1 MIYGHGDDVFRYG
14 DKVKINFSSNVYSQ
28 ADYTELKEH
37 LMQHFDV
44 VGHYPEPDAHTL
56 ECLLAK
62 KLGVKE
68 NTVMVT
74 SGANEAIY
82 LIAQLYKGWS
92 SIIPQP
98 TFSEYEDACRM
109 FNHIISYDVKDEF
122 DVLPKDRIY
131 WICNPNNPTGNVL
144 VKGMLNHIVRN
155 HPRYLYVIDQSYA
168 DYTLAPMLDP
178 MEMTDV
184 FNLMLV
190 HSLSKTFCI
199 PGLRLGYIVA
209 SPIIIGRLKQIRQ
222 PWTINALAIEAGKYM
237 LENNVQMIPDL
248 RAYLQE
254 TMRLHANLSAIDG
267 LKVMKTDTNFMLV
280 SIINSTS
287 MELKRWLMDNYGI
300 LIRDASNIRGLD
312 SSYFRVTTQQPEEN
326 DLLVEAIT
334 AYVDHLN
341 EVSD

>member
-14 DKVKINFSSNVYSQ
+14 DKVKINFSSNVYRQ
-28 ADYTELKEH
+28 ADSTELKEH

-56 ECLLAK
+56 ECLLAE

-168 DYTLAPMLDP
+168 DYTLAPMLEP
-178 MEMTDV
+178 KEMTDV

-209 SPIIIGRLKQIRQ
+209 SPLIIGRLKQIRQ

-237 LENNVQMIPDL
+237 LENNMQMIPDL
-248 RAYLQE
+248 KVYLQE
-254 TMRLHANLSAIDG
+254 TMRLHANLSTIDG

-280 SIINSTS
+280 SINKSTS

-312 SSYFRVTTQQPEEN
+312 NNYFRVTTQQPEEN

>member
-1 MIYGHGDDVFRYG
+1 MINGHGDDVFRYG

-28 ADYTELKEH
+28 ADYTALKEH

-44 VGHYPEPDAHTL
+44 VAHYPEPDAHTL
-56 ECLLAK
+56 ECMLAE

-82 LIAQLYKGWS
+82 LIAQLYKGWA

-109 FNHIISYDVKDEF
+109 FNHVISYDVKDEF
-122 DVLPKDRIY
+122 DVMPKDRIY

-168 DYTLAPMLDP
+168 DYTLSPMLDP
-178 MEMTDV
+178 KEMTDV
-184 FNLMLV
+184 FNVMLV
-190 HSLSKTFCI
+190 YSLSKKFCI

-222 PWTINALAIEAGKYM
+222 PWTVNALAIEAGKYM
-237 LENNVQMIPDL
+237 LENDVQMIPDL
-248 RAYLQE
+248 KAYLNE
-254 TMRLHANLSAIDG
+254 AVRLHQNLSAIEG
-267 LKVMKTDTNFMLV
+267 LKVMKTNTNFMLA
-280 SIINSTS
+280 SIENSTS
-287 MELKRWLMDNYGI
+287 GELKRWLIDNYGI
-300 LIRDASNIRGLD
+300 LIRDASNISGLD
-312 SSYFRVTTQQPEEN
+312 NNYFRITAQRAEEN
-326 DLLVEAIT
+326 DLLVEAIK
-334 AYVDHLN
+334 AYVDQQN
-341 EVSD
+341 EVTG

>member
-1 MIYGHGDDVFRYG
+1 MIYGHGDETYRYG

-28 ADYTELKEH
+28 ADYTELKDY
-37 LMQHFDV
+37 LMQKFDV

-56 ECLLAK
+56 ECMIAE

-82 LIAQLYKGWS
+82 LIAQLYSGWS

-109 FNHIISYDVKDEF
+109 FNHIISYDVKDEL
-122 DVLPKDRIY
+122 DVLPQDRIY

-144 VKGMLNHIVRN
+144 VKGMLNHIVRK

-168 DYTLAPMLDP
+168 DYTTAPMLEP
-178 MEMTDV
+178 GEMTDV
-184 FNLMLV
+184 FNLMLI
-190 HSLSKTFCI
+190 HSLSKKYCI

-222 PWTINALAIEAGKYM
+222 PWTVNALAIEAGKY
-237 LENNVQMIPDL
+237 LISRDVNMIPNLTGYLAEANRL
-248 RAYLQE
+248 RESLE
-254 TMRLHANLSAIDG
+254 AIEG
-267 LKVMKTDTNFMLV
+267 LKVMKTNTNFMLV
-280 SIINSTS
+280 SISNGTAL
-287 MELKRWLMDNYGI
+287 ELKRWLLDKYGI
-300 LIRDASNIRGLD
+300 LIRDASNVRDLD
-312 SSYFRVTTQQPEEN
+312 DNYFRVTAQTPEE
-326 DLLVEAIT
+326 DDQLIDALKE
-334 AYVDHLN
+334 YVSHLI
-341 EVSD
+341 ETSD

>member
-56 ECLLAK
+56 ECLLAE

-109 FNHIISYDVKDEF
+109 FSHIISYAVKDEF

-168 DYTLAPMLDP
+168 DYTLAPMLEP
-178 MEMTDV
+178 KEMTDV

-222 PWTINALAIEAGKYM
+222 PWTINALAIEAGNY
-237 LENNVQMIPDL
+237 LIENHIQMIPDL
-248 RAYLQE
+248 KVYLQE
-254 TMRLHANLSAIDG
+254 TMRLHANLSTIDG

-280 SIINSTS
+280 SIHNSTAI
-287 MELKRWLMDNYGI
+287 ELKRWLLDNYGI

-312 SSYFRVTTQQPEEN
+312 NNYFRVTTQQPEEN

>member
-56 ECLLAK
+56 ECLLAE

-168 DYTLAPMLDP
+168 DYTLAPMLEP
-178 MEMTDV
+178 TEMTDV
-184 FNLMLV
+184 FSLMLV

-237 LENNVQMIPDL
+237 LENNMQMIPDL
-248 RAYLQE
+248 KVYLQE
-254 TMRLHANLSAIDG
+254 TMRLHANLSTIDG

-280 SIINSTS
+280 SIHNSTAI
-287 MELKRWLMDNYGI
+287 ELKRWLMDNYGI

-312 SSYFRVTTQQPEEN
+312 NNYFRVTTQQPEEN

>member
-1 MIYGHGDDVFRYG
+1 MINGHGDDVFRYG

-28 ADYTELKEH
+28 ADYTALKEH

-44 VGHYPEPDAHTL
+44 VAHYPEPDAHTL
-56 ECLLAK
+56 ECMLAE

-82 LIAQLYKGWS
+82 LIAQLYKGWA

-109 FNHIISYDVKDEF
+109 FNHVISYDVKDEF
-122 DVLPKDRIY
+122 DVMPKDRIY

-144 VKGMLNHIVRN
+144 VKGMLNHIVRQ

-178 MEMTDV
+178 KEMTDV
-184 FNLMLV
+184 FNVMLV
-190 HSLSKTFCI
+190 HSLSKKFCI

-222 PWTINALAIEAGKYM
+222 PWTVNALAIEAGKYM
-237 LENNVQMIPDL
+237 LKHDVQMIPDL
-248 RAYLQE
+248 KAYLAE
-254 TMRLHANLSAIDG
+254 AARLHQNLSSIAG
-267 LKVMKTDTNFMLV
+267 LKVMKSDTNFMLV
-280 SIINSTS
+280 SIENSTAS
-287 MELKRWLMDNYGI
+287 DLKRWLLDNYGI
-300 LIRDASNIRGLD
+300 LIRDASNISGLD
-312 SSYFRVTTQQPEEN
+312 NNYFRVTAQRAEEN
-326 DLLVEAIT
+326 DLLVEAIQ
-334 AYVDHLN
+334 AYVDLQN
-341 EVSD
+341 EVTG

>member
-1 MIYGHGDDVFRYG
+1 MIYGHGDDIYRYG

-44 VGHYPEPDAHTL
+44 VSHYPEPDAHTL
-56 ECLLAK
+56 EHMIAE

-74 SGANEAIY
+74 SGANEAVY
-82 LIAQLYKGWS
+82 LIAQLYRGWA
-92 SIIPQP
+92 SIIPHP

-109 FNHIISYDVKDEF
+109 FNHIISYDVKDEL

-144 VKGMLNHIVRN
+144 VKSMLNHIVRT

-168 DYTLAPMLDP
+168 DYTLANTLDP
-178 MEMTDV
+178 KEMTDV
-184 FNLMLV
+184 FNLMLI
-190 HSLSKTFCI
+190 HSLSKKYCI

-222 PWTINALAIEAGKYM
+222 PWAINALAIEAGKY
-237 LENNVQMIPDL
+237 LIQHDTNMIPDL
-248 RAYLQE
+248 KGYLRE
-254 TMRLHANLSAIDG
+254 AARLHQNLEALDD
-267 LKVMKTDTNFMLV
+267 LKVMKSDTNFMLV
-280 SIINSTS
+280 SIARGTAQ
-287 MELKRWLMDNYGI
+287 ELKRWLLDNHGI

-312 SSYFRVTTQQPEEN
+312 DSYFRVTAQTPEEN

-334 AYVDHLN
+334 AYLNHLT

>member
-28 ADYTELKEH
+28 ADYTELKDH

-168 DYTLAPMLDP
+168 DYTLAPMLEP
-178 MEMTDV
+178 KEMTDV

-237 LENNVQMIPDL
+237 LENDKQMIPDL
-248 RAYLQE
+248 KVYLQE

-280 SIINSTS
+280 SINKSTS

-312 SSYFRVTTQQPEEN
+312 NNYFRVTTQQPEEN

>member
-1 MIYGHGDDVFRYG
+1 MIYGHGDEIYRFG

-56 ECLLAK
+56 ECMIAK

-92 SIIPQP
+92 SIIPHP

-109 FNHIISYDVKDEF
+109 FNHIISYDVKDEM

-144 VKGMLNHIVRN
+144 VKGMLNHIVRK

-168 DYTLAPMLDP
+168 DYTLAPMLEP
-178 MEMTDV
+178 KEMTDV

-190 HSLSKTFCI
+190 HSLSKRFCI

-237 LENNVQMIPDL
+237 LTKNIQMIPDL
-248 RAYLQE
+248 RGYLME
-254 TMRLHANLSAIDG
+254 TVRLHQSLSAIDG
-267 LKVMKTDTNFMLV
+267 LKVMKTDTNFMLA
-280 SIINSTS
+280 SIHNSTS
-287 MELKRWLMDNYGI
+287 AELKRWLLDKYGI

-312 SSYFRVTTQQPEEN
+312 SNYFRITTQKPEEN
-326 DLLVEAIT
+326 DLLIKALKEYT
-334 AYVDHLN
+334 DHLN

>member
-1 MIYGHGDDVFRYG
+1 MVYGHGDEVFRYG

>member
-1 MIYGHGDDVFRYG
+1 MIYGHGDETYRYG

-28 ADYTELKEH
+28 ADYTELKDY
-37 LMQHFDV
+37 LMQKFDV

-56 ECLLAK
+56 ECMIAE

-82 LIAQLYKGWS
+82 LIAQLYSGWS

-109 FNHIISYDVKDEF
+109 FNHIISYDVKDEL
-122 DVLPKDRIY
+122 DVLPQDRIY

-144 VKGMLNHIVRN
+144 VKGMLNHIVRK

-168 DYTLAPMLDP
+168 DYTTAPMLEP
-178 MEMTDV
+178 GEMKDV
-184 FNLMLV
+184 FNLMLI
-190 HSLSKTFCI
+190 HSLSKKYCI

-222 PWTINALAIEAGKYM
+222 PWTVNALAIEAGKY
-237 LENNVQMIPDL
+237 LISRDVKMIPNLTGYLAEANRL
-248 RAYLQE
+248 RE
-254 TMRLHANLSAIDG
+254 NLEAIEG
-267 LKVMKTDTNFMLV
+267 LKVMKTNTNFMLV
-280 SIINSTS
+280 SISNGTAL
-287 MELKRWLMDNYGI
+287 ELKRWLLDKYGI
-300 LIRDASNIRGLD
+300 LIRDASNVRDLD
-312 SSYFRVTTQQPEEN
+312 DNYFRVTAQTPEE
-326 DLLVEAIT
+326 DDQLIDALKE
-334 AYVDHLN
+334 YVSHLI
-341 EVSD
+341 ETSD

>member
-44 VGHYPEPDAHTL
+44 VGHYPEPDAHSL
-56 ECLLAK
+56 ECMLAE

-68 NTVMVT
+68 NSIMVT
-74 SGANEAIY
+74 SGANEAVY
-82 LIAQLYKGWS
+82 LIAQLYKGWA
-92 SIIPQP
+92 SIIPHP
-98 TFSEYEDACRM
+98 TFCEYEDACRM
-109 FNHIISYDVKDEF
+109 FNHIISYDVKDEY

-144 VKGMLNHIVRN
+144 VKGMLNHIVRK

-178 MEMTDV
+178 KEMTDV

-190 HSLSKTFCI
+190 HSLSKKYCI

-222 PWTINALAIEAGKYM
+222 PWTINALAIEAGKY
-237 LENNVQMIPDL
+237 LIEKDAQMIPDL
-248 RAYLQE
+248 KGYLQE
-254 TMRLHANLSAIDG
+254 TMRLHQALSSIEG
-267 LKVMKTDTNFMLV
+267 LKVMKTDTNFMLA
-280 SIINSTS
+280 SINNSTS
-287 MELKRWLMDNYGI
+287 IELKRWLMDNYGI

-312 SSYFRVTTQQPEEN
+312 NNYFRVTTQKPEEN
-326 DLLVEAIT
+326 DLLIEAIT
-334 AYVDHLN
+334 EYVNHLN

>member
-1 MIYGHGDDVFRYG
+1 MVYGHGDDVFRYG

>member
-1 MIYGHGDDVFRYG
+1 MIYGHGDDAFSYG

-28 ADYTELKEH
+28 ADYTELKKH
-37 LMQHFDV
+37 LMQHFEV
-44 VGHYPEPDAHTL
+44 VGHYPEPDAHSL

-168 DYTLAPMLDP
+168 DYTLAPMLEP
-178 MEMTDV
+178 KEMTDV
-184 FNLMLV
+184 FNLMLI

-237 LENNVQMIPDL
+237 LENNMQMIPDL
-248 RAYLQE
+248 KVYLQE
-254 TMRLHANLSAIDG
+254 TMRLHANLSTIDG

-280 SIINSTS
+280 SINKSTS

-312 SSYFRVTTQQPEEN
+312 NNYFRVTTQQPEEN
-326 DLLVEAIT
+326 DLLVEAIK

>member
-28 ADYTELKEH
+28 ADYTELKDH

-168 DYTLAPMLDP
+168 DYTLAPMLEP
-178 MEMTDV
+178 KEMTDV

-237 LENNVQMIPDL
+237 LENDKQMIPDL
-248 RAYLQE
+248 KVYLQE

-280 SIINSTS
+280 SIENSTS
-287 MELKRWLMDNYGI
+287 IELKLWLLDNYGI

-312 SSYFRVTTQQPEEN
+312 NNYFRVTTQQPEEN

>member
-1 MIYGHGDDVFRYG
+1 MIYGHGDEIYRYG

-44 VGHYPEPDAHTL
+44 VGHYPEPDAHSL
-56 ECLLAK
+56 ECLIAE
-62 KLGVKE
+62 KLGIKE
-68 NTVMVT
+68 NMVMVT

-109 FNHIISYDVKDEF
+109 FNHVISYDVKDEM
-122 DVLPKDRIY
+122 DVLPQDRIY

-144 VKGMLNHIVRN
+144 VKGMLNHIVRK

-168 DYTLAPMLDP
+168 DYTLAPMLEP
-178 MEMTDV
+178 KEMTDV
-184 FNLMLV
+184 FNLMLI
-190 HSLSKTFCI
+190 HSLSKKYCI

-209 SPIIIGRLKQIRQ
+209 SPIIIGRLKHIRQ
-222 PWTINALAIEAGKYM
+222 PWTINALAIEAGKY
-237 LENNVQMIPDL
+237 LISQDKQMIPDL
-248 RAYLQE
+248 KGYLTE
-254 TMRLHANLSAIDG
+254 AIRLRQNLKAIEG
-267 LKVMKTDTNFMLV
+267 LDVMKTDTNFMLV
-280 SIINSTS
+280 SIENGTS
-287 MELKRWLMDNYGI
+287 IDLKHWLLDNYGI

-312 SSYFRVTTQQPEEN
+312 DNYFRVTTQTPEE
-326 DLLVEAIT
+326 DDQLVEALT
-334 AYVDHLN
+334 EYTSHLI
-341 EVSD
+341 ETSD